1 MRQVWISRKGGPE
14 VLEVREASDPQPR
27 EQELRIR
34 VRASGVNFADIMAR
48 MGMYPDAPPL
58 PCVVGY
64 EVAGVVDGVGR
75 GAEGYAAGDRVLAFT
90 RFGGYSDV
98 VCVPSAM
105 ARPLP
110 NGLSFEEG
118 AAIPVNY
125 LTAWV
130 MLVRLGNL
138 QADETVLV
146 HAAAGGVGQAALQI
160 ALWRGAQVIGT
171 ASASK
176 HARLRELGVAH
187 CIDYTREDFER
198 EVMRFTKGR
207 GVDLAIDAVGGR
219 SFRRSYRVLAPM
231 GRLFCFG
238 VSSAARG
245 MRLSPLTLFRALA
258 GMPFFHP
265 VWLMD
270 QNRGVFGTN
279 MGHLWEEMERLQG
292 DVDQILACMRE
303 GHFRP
308 VVDCA
313 FAFDEAAAAHRYM
326 QERRNF
332 GKVLLRP

>member
-1 MRQVWISRKGGPE
+1 MRQVWISQKGGPE
-14 VLEVREASDPQPR
+14 VLVVREAPDPVPQDD
-27 EQELRIR
+27 ELRIR

-64 EVAGVVDGVGR
+64 EVAGVVDCVGR
-75 GAEGYAAGDRVLAFT
+75 GVEGYAAGDRVLSFT

-98 VCVPSAM
+98 VCVPSALV
-105 ARPLP
+105 RPLP
-110 NGLSFEEG
+110 DGLSFEEG

-125 LTAWV
+125 LTAWI
-130 MLVRLGNL
+130 MLIRLGNL
-138 QADETVLV
+138 QPGEAVLV
-146 HAAAGGVGQAALQI
+146 HAVAGGVGQAALQI

-176 HARLRELGVAH
+176 HARLREAGVAH
-187 CIDYTREDFER
+187 CIDYTRQDFEA
-198 EVMRFTKGR
+198 EVKRLTKGR
-207 GVDLAIDAVGGR
+207 GVDIVIDAVGGK
-219 SFRRSYRVLAPM
+219 SFRKSYRSLAPM

-238 VSSAARG
+238 ASSAARG
-245 MRLSPLTLFRALA
+245 TRLNPLALLRTLV

-265 VWLMD
+265 LPLMD
-270 QNRGVFGTN
+270 SNRGVFGTN
-279 MGHLWEEMERLQG
+279 MGHLWEEMGRLQC
-292 DVDQILACMRE
+292 DMDQILACVRE

-308 VVDCA
+308 VVDRM
-313 FAFDEAAAAHRYM
+313 FSFDEAPSAHRYM